1 MKVVFAPA
9 ERMNLLGYILRSL
22 LERAL
27 TSPRQVRRVRR
38 VKGPI
43 EIGASSMRIVLV
55 ATGEEVVLR
64 VPDTGEAGPRS
75 IARVH
80 GDLEALLSLALGRRL
95 VRNMIRGRLRV
106 GGRVWRLLPLLFLL
120 RAREAG

>member
-1 MKVVFAPA
+1 MKVVFVPP

-27 TSPRQVRRVRR
+27 TIPRQARRVRKL
-38 VKGPI
+38 KGPI
-43 EIGASSMRIVLV
+43 EIRASSMRIVLA

-64 VPDTGEAGPRS
+64 VPDTGEPGPRS
-75 IARVH
+75 VARVQ
-80 GDLEALLSLALGRRL
+80 GDLDALLSLALGRRFA
-95 VRNMIRGRLRV
+95 RNMIRGRLRV